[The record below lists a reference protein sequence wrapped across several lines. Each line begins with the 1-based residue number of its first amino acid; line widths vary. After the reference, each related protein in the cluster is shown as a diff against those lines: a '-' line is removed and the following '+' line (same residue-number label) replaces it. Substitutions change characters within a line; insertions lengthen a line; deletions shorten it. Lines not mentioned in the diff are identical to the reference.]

1 VFGRVVSGSKS
12 EMGGANI
19 SKKFLRRG
27 VFGFS
32 EVVERLRV
40 GAINSFSVALMLS
53 VVLARV
59 VSEVVMVPQGRAVL
73 EPMAD

>member
-1 VFGRVVSGSKS
+1 
-12 EMGGANI
+12 MGCANI
-19 SKKFLRRG
+19 SKQLLRRG
-27 VFGFS
+27 VFGFL

-59 VSEVVMVPQGRAVL
+59 VSEVVMVPV
-73 EPMAD
+73 EPC